1 MKASALQSQK
11 EAEKKKL
18 RYEQVMKAQGFADE
32 ESYHRKCMKETE
44 LEEAERWTEAYQ
56 RELQELE
63 AKQKITGTA
72 IEGERKERYSADQTG
87 NERSI

>member
-1 MKASALQSQK
+1 MKASALQIS
-11 EAEKKKL
+11 ERSREK
-18 RYEQVMKAQGFADE
+18 RNTVMEQVMKAQGFADE

-63 AKQKITGTA
+63 ANRKLLEQQLKGKKGKI
-72 IEGERKERYSADQTG
+72 
-87 NERSI
+87 

>member
-1 MKASALQSQK
+1 
-11 EAEKKKL
+11 
-18 RYEQVMKAQGFADE
+18 MKAQGFADE

-56 RELQELE
+56 RELQNWK
-63 AKQKITGTA
+63 KQKITGTA